1 MTDGGWLRQMRAM
14 RRLCSI
20 FATTGAAENI
30 SRIRNA
36 GRSSRFAVLATA
48 FLLAGCGGGPPVT
61 FDLSAAHEFGSVANS
76 RGALAIYEPSASLPV
91 ASQRIVM
98 RTGVDTVAYLKDA
111 QWADR
116 LPALIQMRLIESFEN
131 AHSLRA
137 VGRIGLV
144 ADYSLQTEIRR
155 FEADVSHGV
164 ARVELSARIV
174 GSNGAILTSGIFTAE
189 APAASDDA
197 TTVTAALNQALAKV
211 LRDIVVWVTP
221 KVKA

>member
-1 MTDGGWLRQMRAM
+1 MRAM
-14 RRLCSI
+14 RRLCLM
-20 FATTGAAENI
+20 FVARCAARNI
-30 SRIRNA
+30 ARIRNA
-36 GRSSRFAVLATA
+36 GRSLPFAVPAIAFVLAA
-48 FLLAGCGGGPPVT
+48 CSGGPPIT
-61 FDLSAAHEFGSVANS
+61 FDLKAAHEFGNVANS
-76 RGALAIYEPSASLPV
+76 RGTLAIYEPSASLPV

-98 RTGVDTVAYLKDA
+98 RTSVDTVAYLKGA

-155 FEADVSHGV
+155 FEADVSHGL

-174 GSNGAILTSGIFTAE
+174 GSSGAILTSKIFAAE

-197 TTVTAALNQALAKV
+197 ATVTAALDEALAKV

-221 KVKA
+221 KVKV